1 MNVYNVE
8 AAKIDLFFTRGDSM
22 YLTFDDITRND
33 VAYDMTGFQID
44 IHVRSYDRRLI
55 RELSTVTGEIT
66 IATDSFTID
75 ADGFT
80 ETGIYKYDVQVND
93 GTHTLTIMKGLLYV
107 EEEQTE

>member
-8 AAKIDLFFTRGDSM
+8 AAIVDLFFTRGDSIN
-22 YLTFDDITRND
+22 LTFDDITRNG
-33 VAYDMTGFQID
+33 VAYDMTGFRID
-44 IHVRSYDRRLI
+44 VHVRRYDRLLI
-55 RELSTVTGEIT
+55 REFSTVTGEIT

-75 ADGFT
+75 DDGFDT
-80 ETGIYKYDVQVND
+80 EGIYKYDVQVFD